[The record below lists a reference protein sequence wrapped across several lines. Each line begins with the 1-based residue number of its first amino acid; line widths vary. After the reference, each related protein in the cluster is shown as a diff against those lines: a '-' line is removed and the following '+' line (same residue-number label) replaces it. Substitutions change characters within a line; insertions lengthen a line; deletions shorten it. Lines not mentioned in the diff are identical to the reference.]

1 MLNYLLK
8 RLAAIV
14 PTLFFVSVLIFGL
27 QQLLPGDPAVAMAGE
42 ERDPNVIAYLRAKF
56 PLDEPLPVRYGY
68 WVSGVF
74 HGDLGDSVR
83 IQKPVVELIAEKLP
97 VTIELAVLA
106 MAIALA
112 IGIPAG
118 IASAVYKDTKWDYAA
133 NIVSLWGLSKP
144 NFRLGILMILLFAV
158 KLGWLPASGY
168 VSPFEDLKAN
178 LAAMIMP
185 AFVLGNAIAA
195 VLMRHTRSA
204 MLQVLSS
211 DYVRTARAKWLD

>member
-56 PLDEPLPVRYGY
+56 HLDEPLPVRYGY

-118 IASAVYKDTKWDYAA
+118 IASAGDKD
-133 NIVSLWGLSKP
+133 
-144 NFRLGILMILLFAV
+144 
-158 KLGWLPASGY
+158 
-168 VSPFEDLKAN
+168 
-178 LAAMIMP
+178 
-185 AFVLGNAIAA
+185 
-195 VLMRHTRSA
+195 
-204 MLQVLSS
+204 
-211 DYVRTARAKWLD
+211 AKRE